1 MKKFYFEADK
11 KQWEKPTEPKYMFC
25 ATAKVWAVA
34 ETEEE
39 ARAIALEKLSAKYH
53 GTGTILDDVHLRLTK
68 SADLPVDWN
77 YGYGDERGT
86 GTPEDKA
93 ALLTNNLGRL

>member
-25 ATAKVWAVA
+25 AAARTWAIA

-39 ARAIALEKLSAKYH
+39 ARAIALEKLAAKYH
-53 GTGTILDDVHLRLTK
+53 GTGALLDDTHLRLTK
-68 SADLPVDWN
+68 TAELPQDWS
-77 YGYGDERGT
+77 YGYGDDRGT
-86 GTPEDKA
+86 GTAEEKA
-93 ALLTNNLGRL
+93 ALIADNKR

>member
-1 MKKFYFEADK
+1 MKKFYFEADR

-39 ARAIALEKLSAKYH
+39 ARAIALRKLADKYD
-53 GTGTILDDVHLRLTK
+53 GTGILLDEPRLRLTK
-68 SADLPVDWN
+68 SAELPVDWS
-77 YGYGDERGT
+77 YGYGDARST

-93 ALLTNNLGRL
+93 ALVRDNKR